1 MKNIKKRVKNLIKK
15 YGTKNPYK
23 LCKYLKIEIFYM
35 DLGRVKGI
43 YKKTLTNKFIIINEN
58 LSEFS
63 QMIVLVHELGH
74 AVLHNSKEIQALKEY
89 DLFPKYT
96 NKIELEANMF
106 TSEFMYD
113 ENIEDYEYDLD
124 VDMKIL
130 KQLRELRNL

>member
-1 MKNIKKRVKNLIKK
+1 MKNIKKKVRNLIKK
-15 YGTKNPYK
+15 YGTRNPYK
-23 LCKYLKIEIFYM
+23 LCKFLNIEIFYM

-43 YKKTLTNKFIIINEN
+43 YKKTLTNKFIVINDN

-74 AVLHNSKEIQALKEY
+74 AILHDSREMQALKDY

-96 NKIELEANMF
+96 NKIEVEANIF
-106 TSEFMYD
+106 TSELMYD

-124 VDMKIL
+124 IDIKIL
-130 KQLRELRNL
+130 EQLRELRNL